1 MADHASFVEYILRV
15 DELFGGVMDDN
26 DIADVPRQR
35 LRDRLNPME
44 HFNNS
49 EFLARYRF
57 TKCTVKKLLDYLP
70 LEENASN
77 RGHPLPPMLQLLI
90 ALRFYGAG
98 TFQVVT
104 GDLVNVS
111 QPTVSRVIERVS
123 RLIATHVFPIVVKF
137 PSTDNEFRATMVEF
151 YRIAKFPELTGCI
164 DCTHIRIKSPGG
176 PNGEV
181 YRNRKGYFSINVQ
194 VIAGPKLQFFDV
206 VSSWPGSVHDSRI
219 FDNSR
224 ARVLYETKRV
234 PGLLLGDAGYACMPF
249 LMTPMADSG
258 RPNSP
263 ESRYQ
268 AAQIRTRNTVERAFG
283 VWKRRFPCLDMG
295 LQHLAE
301 RSAVVTTACAALHN
315 LAVLR
320 QDPEPPAV
328 VIPQHLRRQQ
338 PDVASQ
344 TDTLHGSQ
352 CRMRLIARAFH

>member
-1 MADHASFVEYILRV
+1 
-15 DELFGGVMDDN
+15 
-26 DIADVPRQR
+26 
-35 LRDRLNPME
+35 
-44 HFNNS
+44 
-49 EFLARYRF
+49 
-57 TKCTVKKLLDYLP
+57 
-70 LEENASN
+70 
-77 RGHPLPPMLQLLI
+77 
-90 ALRFYGAG
+90 
-98 TFQVVT
+98 
-104 GDLVNVS
+104 
-111 QPTVSRVIERVS
+111 
-123 RLIATHVFPIVVKF
+123 
-137 PSTDNEFRATMVEF
+137 MVEF
-151 YRIAKFPELTGCI
+151 YHIAKFPEVTGGI
-164 DCTHIRIKSPGG
+164 DCTHTRIKSLGG

-181 YRNRKGYFSINVQ
+181 YRNRKGYFFINVQ

-206 VSSWPGSVHDSRI
+206 VSSSPGSVHDSRI

-268 AAQIRTRNTVERAFG
+268 AAHIRTRNTVERAFG

-301 RSAVVTTACAALHN
+301 RSAVITTACAALHN